1 MLERNEIEAKYKWD
15 LSVIYADDATFM
27 KEYAEAFDNIDIK
40 VLEPRLKAVVFVA
53 RMKSPFG
60 LYMLHVMQSTLQRI
74 L

>member
-1 MLERNEIEAKYKWD
+1 MSPYDLIQKLRIARN
-15 LSVIYADDATFM
+15 TMNM

>member
-1 MLERNEIEAKYKWD
+1 MNI
-15 LSVIYADDATFM
+15 